1 MSDDAKVPLPPLPRA
16 YNADAVG
23 KIVRDPGSQ
32 WSYVV
37 SPMYTATQ
45 MIEYGR
51 AVERAARAAECD
63 AIGDILSDMLSRDEH
78 DQPLD
83 CAWNHALDALGDALR
98 ARAEGQR

>member
-1 MSDDAKVPLPPLPRA
+1 MSDDGKLQPLPPLPTA
-16 YNADAVG
+16 YNAASVG

-63 AIGDILSDMLSRDEH
+63 AILRECVPGGDICDP
-78 DQPLD
+78 QQI
-83 CAWNHALDALGDALR
+83 ADAIR
-98 ARAEGQR
+98 ARAEEQR